1 VGEVNRTNHA
11 GEATVADE
19 RTQESTNQKKRDHEV
34 PGAEILRRR
43 QNNREHMRR
52 RRANPANWAREQEKR
67 KAKQTATRGADEL
80 LVANVAQALG
90 RVCALCHLRAAVE
103 EITRLEPST
112 VMRGGYVQVRLPY
125 CGRC

>member
-1 VGEVNRTNHA
+1 MGEVNRTYHA

-19 RTQESTNQKKRDHEV
+19 RRQESTNQKKCDHET
-34 PGAEILRRR
+34 PGAEVLRRR